1 MNDPYSISRVVA
13 RPLSVA
19 LYTHS
24 LAPRGSVVHCAALA
38 DSLYAQ
44 GHDVTVYAAAR
55 PEHSGFFRSLR
66 ARLVLVPVSM
76 AGNNLDRLAGQQMS
90 DIEHF
95 LEAHKSRHDV
105 HHAQDWLMGSVL
117 CHARDALNAP
127 IVRTVHHVERFDS
140 PYLEHCQ
147 AQSIRNA
154 DLVLSVSESTH
165 AEVLSRY
172 HVESERVASGIDTAR
187 FAMPPARDV
196 VELGAQLGLS
206 SAGPVLLSYGGIE
219 QRKNSIGVLRAF
231 LALRK
236 RLPSACWVI
245 VGQAGMFELPGYREE
260 FERTLAQA
268 SDEDRRAVIFAGVLS
283 ERDLLASYQLAD
295 AVVCASLK
303 EGFGMCALEALA
315 AGVPLIA
322 SRRAPFTEQLDTRCA
337 TLVDPESHEELSAAL
352 WRVLLC
358 GRADH
363 ARLSQGI
370 DRARRF
376 NWQRAATD
384 HVRLYAELRVR
395 ASEPAREQ
403 VSAESSRAA
412 PAKGPLTTPTRRARA
427 S

>member
-24 LAPRGSVVHCAALA
+24 LAPRGSVVQCAALA
-38 DSLYAQ
+38 DALHAQ
-44 GHDVTVYAAAR
+44 GHDVTVYGAAA
-55 PEHSGFFRSLR
+55 SDDAAFFRPLR
-66 ARLVLVPVSM
+66 ARLVLIPISS
-76 AGNNLDRLAGQQMS
+76 GFENLDRLAGQHMS
-90 DIEHF
+90 DIERY
-95 LEAHKSRHDV
+95 LAANKRVHDV
-105 HHAQDWLMGSVL
+105 YHAQDWLMGSVL
-117 CHARDALNAP
+117 CHARDKLAGP
-127 IVRTVHHVERFDS
+127 VVRTVHHVERFDS

-154 DLVLSVSESTH
+154 DSVLSVSDATRD
-165 AEVLSRY
+165 EVKQRY
-172 HVESERVASGIDTAR
+172 GVESRRVESGIDSAR

-196 VELGAQLGLS
+196 VELGARLGLC

-245 VGQAGMFELPGYREE
+245 AGQAGPFEQPSYREE
-260 FERTLAQA
+260 FERLLRAA
-268 SDEDRRAVIFAGVLS
+268 SEDDRRAVLFAGVLS
-283 ERDLLASYQLAD
+283 EAELMASYQLAD

-322 SRRAPFTEQLDTRCA
+322 SRRAPFTEQLDDRCA
-337 TLVDPESHEELSAAL
+337 TLIDPESPEALSAAL

-358 GRADH
+358 GRVDN
-363 ARLSQGI
+363 ARLSQGLE
-370 DRARRF
+370 RARRF
-376 NWQRAATD
+376 SWQRAATD
-384 HVRLYAELRVR
+384 HVRLYGELRARPASGVR
-395 ASEPAREQ
+395 QQVAS
-403 VSAESSRAA
+403 A
-412 PAKGPLTTPTRRARA
+412 PAKRARVG
-427 S
+427 

>member
-1 MNDPYSISRVVA
+1 MTDPYSISRVVA

-19 LYTHS
+19 LYTYS

-38 DSLYAQ
+38 DALHAQ
-44 GHDVTVYAAAR
+44 GHDVTVYAAA
-55 PEHSGFFRSLR
+55 ESDQAEFFRPLR
-66 ARLVLVPVSM
+66 ARLVLIPVS
-76 AGNNLDRLAGQQMS
+76 ARGPNLDRLAGQHMS
-90 DIEHF
+90 EIERF
-95 LEAHKSRHDV
+95 LSARQSSHDV

-117 CHARDALNAP
+117 CHMRDKLAGT

-140 PYLEHCQ
+140 PSLEHCQ

-154 DLVLSVSESTH
+154 DLVLSVSH
-165 AEVLSRY
+165 ATDEEVKQRY
-172 HVESERVASGIDTAR
+172 RVVSERVESGIDLSR
-187 FAMPPARDV
+187 FGMPPARDV
-196 VELGAQLGLS
+196 VELGARIGLS
-206 SAGPVLLSYGGIE
+206 SAGPVLISYGGIE

-245 VGQAGMFELPGYREE
+245 VGQTGPFEPASYREE
-260 FERTLAQA
+260 FDRILLAA
-268 SDEDRRAVIFAGVLS
+268 AEDDRRALLFAGVLS
-283 ERDLLASYQLAD
+283 DRDLMASYQLAD

-322 SRRAPFTEQLDTRCA
+322 SRRAPFTEQLDERCA
-337 TLVDPESHEELSAAL
+337 TLVDPESLESLSAAL

-370 DRARRF
+370 ERARHF

-384 HVRLYAELRVR
+384 HVRLYGELR
-395 ASEPAREQ
+395 ARRLQ
-403 VSAESSRAA
+403 PQPKPSAA
-412 PAKGPLTTPTRRARA
+412 PKRARMG
-427 S
+427 